1 MNRTL
6 WIVQWLLALFFALAS
21 SVPKLFLPPEMLP
34 PMPIPIP
41 RALMMFDRAGEL
53 AGALGLILPGLT
65 RIRPGLTP
73 LAAAGLT
80 LVCIGGAAYQV
91 ASGEIG
97 NAVFALVLGRSCAFV
112 GYGRWQLV
120 PHRGEAGAAR
130 APTRPLTL
138 VDACPPWSQAPR
150 TCGIGGSPPSG
161 GAASQECQRRE
172 GAF

>member
-6 WIVQWLLALFFALAS
+6 WVVQILLALFFGLAS
-21 SVPKLFLPPEMLP
+21 SLPKLLLPPEMLP

-41 RALMMFDRAGEL
+41 RALTIFIGLAEL

-97 NAVFALVLGRSCAFV
+97 NAVFAIVLGAICAFV
-112 GYGRWQLV
+112 GYGRWQIV
-120 PHRGEAGAAR
+120 AHRAK
-130 APTRPLTL
+130 
-138 VDACPPWSQAPR
+138 APR
-150 TCGIGGSPPSG
+150 P
-161 GAASQECQRRE
+161 ALQLAR
-172 GAF
+172 

>member
-6 WIVQWLLALFFALAS
+6 WVVQILLALFFGLAS

-41 RALMMFDRAGEL
+41 RALTIFIGVAEM

-65 RIRPGLTP
+65 RTRPGLAP
-73 LAAAGLT
+73 LAAAGLV

-97 NAVFALVLGRSCAFV
+97 NAVFALVLGAVCAFV
-112 GYGRWQLV
+112 GYGRWQLM
-120 PHRGEAGAAR
+120 PHRAKPAR
-130 APTRPLTL
+130 PVLQLAR
-138 VDACPPWSQAPR
+138 
-150 TCGIGGSPPSG
+150 
-161 GAASQECQRRE
+161 
-172 GAF
+172 